1 MGKIRIDVNE
11 APMIW
16 EHPRNECFNKECHF
30 FYDETNNYRK
40 FWLQEEDFNAS
51 ITSDF
56 VLGGVLY
63 FGKSTNSDVNELKKR
78 VKLQKSAEELKFK
91 HLIEKGSSFLDCL
104 ANKKIRI
111 FLEWLNDSD
120 LYIHYSNINN
130 FYYALVDII
139 DSVFDEKMYSHDLA
153 NAMKNE
159 LYVLAI
165 NNYENFFKLLKRF
178 NYPNI
183 NDADVSGFFE
193 GMIEMINDN
202 YHENFCMECL
212 RQVLKSARK
221 KKELIFLKQNKEN
234 TIIENY
240 YTFYT
245 RTIELFKNAKHT
257 FDEESEVEK
266 EINKFEFFDGNKI
279 MENYRFVKSK
289 DDDLVQVSDCF
300 VGLMG
305 KFFSFINQISEDEI
319 NSLDTILEDFQKDSL
334 GLFCKLILKSEKMC
348 IYYLHSIASIYE
360 RQRAASVL
368 NLAIK
373 YIKD

>member
-1 MGKIRIDVNE
+1 MGKRRVDINKMQ
-11 APMIW
+11 MISDI
-16 EHPRNECFNKECHF
+16 PRDECFDKECHF
-30 FYDETNNYRK
+30 YYDETNNYRK

-78 VKLQKSAEELKFK
+78 VKLQKSAKELKFK
-91 HLIEKGSSFLDCL
+91 HLIDKGSSFLECL

-139 DSVFDEKMYSHDLA
+139 DSIFDDIPYNYYLA
-153 NAMKNE
+153 EAMKDE

-165 NNYENFFKLLKRF
+165 NNYDNFFKLLKRF

-183 NDADVSGFFE
+183 DDEDVSEFCE
-193 GMIEMINDN
+193 GIIEMINNEYD
-202 YHENFCMECL
+202 ENFSLECL
-212 RQVLKSARK
+212 RQMLKSARK
-221 KKELIFLKQNKEN
+221 KKELIFLRENKED

-245 RTIELFKNAKHT
+245 RTIEMFKNATHIYDK
-257 FDEESEVEK
+257 EYEVEK
-266 EINKFEFFDGNKI
+266 EINKIEFFDGNKL
-279 MENYRFVKSK
+279 MENYGFVKSE
-289 DDDLVQVSDCF
+289 DVDLVQVSDCF
-300 VGLMG
+300 VGFMG
-305 KFFSFINQISEDEI
+305 KFFSFINQTSDDEI
-319 NSLDTILEDFQKDSL
+319 NSLDIILDEFQKDSL
-334 GLFCKLILKSEKMC
+334 GLFGKLILKSERMSR
-348 IYYLHSIASIYE
+348 YYLHSIASIYE
-360 RQRAASVL
+360 RKRAASVL
-368 NLAIK
+368 ELAIK